1 MFLRQLEGHHSI
13 IIITFKQLCNLFS
26 SQRDLKRKTPLI
38 QRENDPATQHCVLYI
53 KRCQKGKV
61 RPLDKLQEIKLLFII
76 KLIKS
81 DSKVIYDIKM
91 YISISRVTEEL
102 SNGC

>member
-1 MFLRQLEGHHSI
+1 MFLRQPEGRHS
-13 IIITFKQLCNLFS
+13 IIITFKQLCNLSS

-38 QRENDPATQHCVLYI
+38 QRKKVLQRHNI
-53 KRCQKGKV
+53 VCSILSGVKREK
-61 RPLDKLQEIKLLFII
+61 LDHWINFKKLKLVFII

-91 YISISRVTEEL
+91 YISIITSHWGIE
-102 SNGC
+102 